1 MEVSDF
7 CMLNKQFA
15 AVENPIS
22 ESNLFLMLIY
32 SGNDSSN
39 VNHSLTYLIA
49 IIGNTGQHDFRG
61 LLNIS

>member
-32 SGNDSSN
+32 SGNN

-61 LLNIS
+61 LPNIS